1 MPIRLLARIPLVV
14 AGTAFSLI
22 FLSLAAAAQTQP
34 DGTFTSNEGAFSA
47 FFPGIPKQKSET
59 INTTTNGPTVL
70 HTFMIEENEGRSFY
84 LVGYS
89 DYETTLNAEA
99 SLTGVISGQL
109 ESMKGKLTADKKTAV
124 NGHPGR
130 SVTLETEDAIFYSS
144 VYIAGKRL
152 YQVMYGLE
160 KGQSLS
166 ADARKFL
173 DSFKILI

>member
-1 MPIRLLARIPLVV
+1 
-14 AGTAFSLI
+14 
-22 FLSLAAAAQTQP
+22 
-34 DGTFTSNEGAFSA
+34 
-47 FFPGIPKQKSET
+47 
-59 INTTTNGPTVL
+59 
-70 HTFMIEENEGRSFY
+70 MIEANEGRSFY
-84 LVGYS
+84 LVVYS
-89 DYETTLNAEA
+89 DYETTLDADA
-99 SLTGVISGQL
+99 SLNTVISAQL
-109 ESMKGKLTADKKTAV
+109 ASMKGKITADKKTAV

-130 SVTLETEDAIFYSS
+130 SVTLENEDAVFYSS

>member
-34 DGTFTSNEGAFSA
+34 DGTFTSNEGGFSA
-47 FFPGIPKQKSET
+47 ILPGIPKQKSEPIT
-59 INTTTNGPTVL
+59 STNGPTVL
-70 HTFMIEENEGRSFY
+70 HSFMIEENEGRSFY
-84 LVGYS
+84 LVVYS
-89 DYETTLNAEA
+89 DYETTLDAEA
-99 SLTGVISGQL
+99 SLNTVISAQL
-109 ESMKGKLTADKKTAV
+109 ASMKGKITADKKTAV

-130 SVTLETEDAIFYSS
+130 SVTLENEDAVFYSS